1 MICPQCNTYTEGNFC
16 PNCGQKL
23 KQVSKTYGQM
33 QYSEYKR
40 YYPDKWTAISAL
52 RRDTGLGFSE
62 ANQIINNLFG
72 MSDDDEIKQADAEH
86 ERLYQ
91 AQEQQKA
98 ELQASA
104 KRTAKRAGVVA
115 GVGLYAVIKSILN
128 LTKKYK

>member
-1 MICPQCNTYTEGNFC
+1 MICPQCNTYTESNFC
-16 PNCGQKL
+16 PNCGKKL
-23 KQVSKTYGQM
+23 KLVPKTRGQM
-33 QYSEYKR
+33 QYSEYRR
-40 YYPDKWTAISAL
+40 YYPDKWAAISAL

-62 ANQIINNLFG
+62 ANRIINNLFG
-72 MSDDDEIKQADAEH
+72 MTDDDEIKKADAEH

-98 ELQASA
+98 ELHAGA

-128 LTKKYK
+128 LTKEYE